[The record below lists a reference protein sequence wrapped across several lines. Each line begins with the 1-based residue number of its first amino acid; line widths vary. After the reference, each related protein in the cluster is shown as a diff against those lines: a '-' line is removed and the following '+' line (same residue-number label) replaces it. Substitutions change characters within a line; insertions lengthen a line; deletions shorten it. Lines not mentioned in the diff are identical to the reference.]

1 MKYRIFKENKLVI
14 ASHNQGKIK
23 EIRELLHPLNIEI
36 LSAYDLKIEEPEENG
51 CTFEE
56 NALIKSSFVSKA
68 TSLPCLSDDSGICFS
83 DLNNE
88 PGIHSARW
96 AGKNKDF
103 NLAMFKINKE
113 IKKINNP
120 NYNVISFVL
129 CLYAGL
135 IIMML
140 LFQVV
145 LMVNFHGHLKAK
157 KDLDMIQYLDL

>member
-14 ASHNQGKIK
+14 ASHNQGKIR
-23 EIRELLHPLNIEI
+23 EIRELLQPLNIEI

-88 PGIHSARW
+88 
-96 AGKNKDF
+96 
-103 NLAMFKINKE
+103 
-113 IKKINNP
+113 
-120 NYNVISFVL
+120 
-129 CLYAGL
+129 L
-135 IIMML
+135 IIKIRKTYSTIIR
-140 LFQVV
+140 QTR
-145 LMVNFHGHLKAK
+145 
-157 KDLDMIQYLDL
+157 